1 MVAAFLDARLL
12 DGYRRNGARHHGGH
26 RAQHG
31 DRDTARRRAVPV
43 DLKQKSDSG
52 ATLLRHVQLLN
63 GQRNYTVSIAE
74 GEARDEFTCAEV
86 DATTM
91 DCSWAHIT
99 PTDEINNG
107 PFRLMKH

>member
-1 MVAAFLDARLL
+1 MEATAHNMVIEIQL
-12 DGYRRNGARHHGGH
+12 GGAPFRF
-26 RAQHG
+26 
-31 DRDTARRRAVPV
+31 

-86 DATTM
+86 DATAM

>member
-1 MVAAFLDARLL
+1 MEATAHNMVIEIQL
-12 DGYRRNGARHHGGH
+12 GGAPFRF
-26 RAQHG
+26 
-31 DRDTARRRAVPV
+31 